1 MIQALDRNS
10 KYIMTGKWIKR
21 EDILQKREPD
31 FGTTGGVP
39 FRFRLLTM
47 ITQENE
53 YPVRNL
59 TTNGER
65 TAIETLVNI
74 DIRKNDYVI
83 AEGKLWV
90 VEKVQVSEIENQEK
104 SLGLSRL
111 RYSNKRTQIFLVEE
125 PQ

>member
-10 KYIMTGKWIKR
+10 KYLMVGKWIKR

-31 FGTTGGVP
+31 FGTTSGIP
-39 FRFRLLTM
+39 FRFRLLMM
-47 ITQENE
+47 ITNENE
-53 YPVRNL
+53 YPVRNM

-74 DIRKNDYVI
+74 DIRKDDYVI
-83 AEGKLWV
+83 ANGKLWT
-90 VEKVQVSEIENQEK
+90 VEKVQVGEVENQEK
-104 SLGLSRL
+104 SLGLNRL
-111 RYSNKRTQIFLVEE
+111 QYSNKRTQIFLVEV

>member
-10 KYIMTGKWIKR
+10 KYLMVGKWIKR

-31 FGTTGGVP
+31 FGTAAGIP
-39 FRFRLLTM
+39 FRFRLLSM
-47 ITQENE
+47 ISQENE

-74 DIRKNDYVI
+74 DIRKDDYVLTNN
-83 AEGKLWV
+83 KLWV
-90 VEKVQVSEIENQEK
+90 VEKVYVGEIENQEK

-111 RYSNKRTQIFLVEE
+111 QYSNKRTQIYLVEV